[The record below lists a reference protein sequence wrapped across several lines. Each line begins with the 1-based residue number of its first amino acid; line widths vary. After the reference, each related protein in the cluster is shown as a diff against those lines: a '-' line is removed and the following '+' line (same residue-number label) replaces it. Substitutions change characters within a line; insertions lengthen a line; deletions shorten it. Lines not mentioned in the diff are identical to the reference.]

1 VKEIANDSEEFKK
14 YIEDKKISL
23 ALMASF
29 VILIIQYFILIYFNL
44 IDSGTG
50 SRIQLIS
57 KGLVGVAFLYA
68 FPSVLKR
75 SGIKA
80 IGIYGFS
87 IFIFLIHFTIF
98 PENRTYMTNLI
109 FPFFFMSLPA
119 FIYTLSIKD
128 LRVFKTIMKKLGYI
142 VFIFGLLIGML
153 VFLGRTSVGAYSMSL
168 SYYMLLPT
176 ILFLDELLDKFS
188 LKTLVLVGIS
198 LLIILAL
205 GSRGAILCVIVF
217 IILKFIRPNSKRTY
231 KRALGHFSIICVGV
245 VALVFMEQI
254 LMSIYNFL
262 MRFGI
267 NSRSL
272 ILFTRENIYLTGRDR
287 IYENVLSEILEN
299 PILGIGIA
307 GDTRII
313 GNSYVHNFFI
323 EVVGNFGVVLGS
335 ILSITVLLLI
345 IKSLLTK
352 DTLKYNLFIIW
363 LSLGFVHLMV
373 SSSYLTDLK
382 FWIFLGLVINFNKA
396 VAKRKYTK
404 SIDVVDN
411 INVIEGRN

>member
-1 VKEIANDSEEFKK
+1 MREFTSGSQDLKSHR
-14 YIEDKKISL
+14 DDRKISI
-23 ALMASF
+23 AIMASF
-29 VILIIQYFILIYFNL
+29 VILTIQYFILIYFNL
-44 IDSGTG
+44 LESGAG
-50 SRIQLIS
+50 SRIQMIL
-57 KGLVGVAFLYA
+57 KGLVGLAFLYA
-68 FPSVLKR
+68 LPPVLRR
-75 SGIKA
+75 SKVKA
-80 IGIYGFS
+80 IGIYGIS
-87 IFIFLIHFTIF
+87 IFVFLLHYAIF
-98 PENRTYMTNLI
+98 PENRVYIMGLV
-109 FPFFFMSLPA
+109 FPYFFMSLPA
-119 FIYTLSIKD
+119 FVYTLS
-128 LRVFKTIMKKLGYI
+128 LRDFEVFKIVMKKSGYI

-176 ILFLDELLDKFS
+176 ILFLDELMDKFS
-188 LKTLVLVGIS
+188 LKTLVLAGIS

-231 KRALGHFSIICVGV
+231 KRAFGHFSIICVGV
-245 VALVFMEQI
+245 VALIFMEQI

-262 MRFGI
+262 LRFGI

-272 ILFTRENIYLTGRDR
+272 ILFTRENIYLSGRDR

-299 PILGIGIA
+299 SILGIGIA

-382 FWIFLGLVINFNKA
+382 FWIFLGLMINFNKA

-404 SIDVVDN
+404 SIDVVEN

>member
-1 VKEIANDSEEFKK
+1 MKDLASGNQDLKK
-14 YIEDKKISL
+14 YNEDKKISL

-29 VILIIQYFILIYFNL
+29 VILTIQYFMLIYFNL
-44 IDSGTG
+44 LDTGTG

-57 KGLVGVAFLYA
+57 KGLVGLAFLYA
-68 FPSVLKR
+68 LLPVLKR
-75 SGIKA
+75 SSIKA

-87 IFIFLIHFTIF
+87 LLVFLIHFTIF
-98 PENRTYMTNLI
+98 PENRTYMTNLV
-109 FPFFFMSLPA
+109 FPFYFMSLPA
-119 FIYTLSIKD
+119 LIYTLSIKD
-128 LRVFKTIMKKLGYI
+128 LRVFKTIMKKSSYI
-142 VFIFGLLIGML
+142 VFIFGLLIGIL
-153 VFLGRTSVGAYSMSL
+153 VFFGRTSVGAYSMSL

-176 ILFLDELLDKFS
+176 ILFLDELMNKFS
-188 LKTLVLVGIS
+188 LKTLVLTGIS

-205 GSRGAILCVIVF
+205 GSRGAILCIIVF
-217 IILKFIRPNSKRTY
+217 IFLKFIRPNSKRTY
-231 KRALGHFSIICVGV
+231 KRAFGHFSIICVGV
-245 VALVFMEQI
+245 VALIFMEQI

-262 MRFGI
+262 LRFGI

-272 ILFTRENIYLTGRDR
+272 ILFTRENIYLSGRDR

-299 PILGIGIA
+299 SILGIGIA

-382 FWIFLGLVINFNKA
+382 FWIFLGLMINFNKA

-404 SIDVVDN
+404 SIDVVEN